1 MNRHTDIKREPDP
14 PAELESQFI
23 LRLPPVC
30 TIINKKRVCNLISVL
45 MTTLVF
51 RKEKFIQLQ
60 CPYIAY
66 CPLKYPVT
74 YTFMTRLSMHCVKF
88 LQPTN

>member
-30 TIINKKRVCNLISVL
+30 TITNSKWVSNLNFSTDDDTCFPKRKARTFTVSVGCLLSIEVPGHIN
-45 MTTLVF
+45 
-51 RKEKFIQLQ
+51 
-60 CPYIAY
+60 YIYLYDSFVHAA
-66 CPLKYPVT
+66 C
-74 YTFMTRLSMHCVKF
+74 
-88 LQPTN
+88 

>member
-30 TIINKKRVCNLISVL
+30 TIINSKWVSNLISVL

-51 RKEKFIQLQ
+51 RKEKLIQLQ
-60 CPYIAY
+60 CPCIAY

-74 YTFMTRLSMHCVKF
+74 
-88 LQPTN
+88 

>member
-30 TIINKKRVCNLISVL
+30 TYNCRQQMGL
-45 MTTLVF
+45 
-51 RKEKFIQLQ
+51 
-60 CPYIAY
+60 
-66 CPLKYPVT
+66 
-74 YTFMTRLSMHCVKF
+74 
-88 LQPTN
+88 